1 MLFPY
6 AKLLTLALA
15 FISATS
21 AIPVENQEPEN
32 QRLET
37 GAKKRQSEKMIIG
50 YMTVSKSRARDY
62 NKHGT
67 ITWDEKHDRKSDDRQ
82 QTGPG
87 IYTTPVRGQQEGDK
101 NSWYCVIEADRAA
114 MKRVSK
120 IWVPRENNQRH
131 LQSLITYNPTLWW
144 RSEGILH
151 NYITWMDG
159 SWNSEKTLR
168 MSIVYKHPEQ
178 VQMSIPEN
186 LVNAKNGHMGFTAL
200 CDTDQKNLPDEK
212 VNYDDWHE
220 NILGSRT

>member
-6 AKLLTLALA
+6 AKSLTLALA

-37 GAKKRQSEKMIIG
+37 RAKKKLSGKMIIG
-50 YMTVSKSRARDY
+50 YMTVSKSIARDY

-67 ITWDEKHDRKSDDRQ
+67 ITWDEKRDRKSDDRQ

-87 IYTTPVRGQQEGDK
+87 IYTTPVRGQQEGGK
-101 NSWYCVIEADRAA
+101 NSWYCVIKADRAA
-114 MKRVSK
+114 MERVSK
-120 IWVPRENNQRH
+120 IWVPRENKNEH
-131 LQSLITYNPTLWW
+131 LQSLIGYNPTLWW
-144 RSEGILH
+144 RSEDTLH
-151 NYITWMDG
+151 SYITWMED
-159 SWNSEKTLR
+159 SWDSGKTLR
-168 MSIVYKHPEQ
+168 MSIVYKHPKQ

-200 CDTDQKNLPDEK
+200 CVTDQENLPNEK

-220 NILGSRT
+220 NIQGSRT